1 VNKELREDPR
11 MGRGETDWELMDAY
25 EIQMRTIPSL
35 VRFTNKRKTVVG
47 IVLLAVLVAL
57 VTCIFLTARVD
68 FTLAQHLVA
77 SAMCCFW
84 AIVSMV
90 ILTWFIIGVVLERQA
105 YSKACRMAM
114 EHDIWERE
122 KFREEY
128 QKTIKDHNYKN

>member
-1 VNKELREDPR
+1 
-11 MGRGETDWELMDAY
+11 MGKGETDWELMDAY

-47 IVLLAVLVAL
+47 IILLAVIIA
-57 VTCIFLTARVD
+57 FLTCLFMMARVEY
-68 FTLAQHLVA
+68 TLTQHLIA
-77 SAMCCFW
+77 SVMCVFW
-84 AIVSMV
+84 AI
-90 ILTWFIIGVVLERQA
+90 ILMFILAWFIIGVVLERQA

>member
-1 VNKELREDPR
+1 
-11 MGRGETDWELMDAY
+11 MGKGETDWELMDAY

-47 IVLLAVLVAL
+47 IILLAVIIA
-57 VTCIFLTARVD
+57 FLTCLFMMARVEY
-68 FTLAQHLVA
+68 TLTQHLIA
-77 SAMCCFW
+77 SVMCVFW
-84 AIVSMV
+84 AI
-90 ILTWFIIGVVLERQA
+90 ILMFMLAWFIIGVVLERQA

>member
-1 VNKELREDPR
+1 
-11 MGRGETDWELMDAY
+11 MGKGETDWELMDAY

-35 VRFTNKRKTVVG
+35 VRFTNKLKTVVV
-47 IVLLAVLVAL
+47 IILLAVIIA
-57 VTCIFLTARVD
+57 FLTFLFMMARLVY
-68 FTLAQHLVA
+68 TLKQHLIA
-77 SAMCCFW
+77 SVMCVFW
-84 AIVSMV
+84 AI
-90 ILTWFIIGVVLERQA
+90 ILMFMLAWFIIGVVLERQA